1 MRKTSLYLDES
12 DAERLA
18 LLAESEGISQAE
30 VLRRAI
36 RSYLP
41 QQRASRTF
49 ALDGAGSGP
58 GGSIAE
64 LDEDELLSGFGE

>member
-41 QQRASRTF
+41 QQRAPRTF

-64 LDEDELLSGFGE
+64 LDEDGLLSGFGE